1 MEKLMPTIE
10 TIQIHQQALISGYVG
25 EYVFEKIRSTANFYE
40 FELLNKWI
48 ENSDHIN
55 VIYDI
60 GANIGNHTLY
70 FASKTNAQIY
80 AFEPM
85 QMNFYLLNKNIHDN
99 KIENRI
105 TAYNVALGDQE
116 GMAQMGLVQENN
128 NGTATIL
135 TSENSNGEQV
145 RVNVL
150 DNMDLPLP
158 DFIKIDV
165 EGFELNVLKGMKNIL
180 SLTKAPLWIE
190 IDEKNAKLVYEFL
203 VEIGYYVSDFV
214 LASSNNILFTKK
226 EENKIPNAAI
236 FEHLMIEAASK
247 RKNWID
253 IGKQISK
260 YQYERNKAE
269 SLKCN
274 LQDITSEA
282 EGLKRNL
289 QDITTDYEQIS
300 KESQELEQEL
310 LNAKSQYQMNLKQI
324 EDLSSQVKTIQKEL
338 FMFQSSKMI
347 KFMRFW
353 VWKVPTQFRRKVK
366 KKLYKVGNFIYVRLL
381 PYPRLRLLC
390 SKINGKLRI
399 FKDPQAVVAPQLL
412 NEKVNHSKNCLNH
425 LQKVPKQM
433 NVAMIVDEFT
443 YNSFRFECNALPL
456 EPNNWKEVFEKNE
469 IDLFFCESAWSGV
482 DSFRRPWKGKIY
494 CSTNFPKENRQ
505 TLFQILAYCH
515 KKNIPTV
522 FWNKEDPTHYPD
534 KVHNFVDTALMFD
547 HIFTTSNECVER
559 YKKDYGHKSV
569 HLLTFATQPKLFNPI
584 EKFNRTEEIIFAGSW
599 YNQHKD
605 RCVEMENIFDTI
617 LNSPYSL
624 KIYNRQSRNN
634 DPNHLF
640 PQKYEPYLNSQLP
653 HDQLDVAYKG
663 SKYALNI
670 NTVTDSDTMFARRV
684 FELMS
689 SNTLVISNYS
699 RGMELL
705 FGDDVVFIKEKGYLN
720 LSGADEKRER
730 CLYEV
735 LQHHTYKKRFKQ
747 ILDDIDIPFSDAQEC
762 VTIIY
767 DVSDVETAAN
777 CINHFYKINWD
788 NKACILLVNENCSP
802 EILQELCILYNNG
815 RVSVFSMHYYNRYDD
830 LQLQKDNNGYI
841 IVANQQLNFDFL
853 SRAILHY
860 QYLDP
865 ETLITCGKDKYVYG
879 KVDTVENV
887 LWPVRQFQQFCDEQK
902 GMGERQISSE
912 VYFI

>member
-1 MEKLMPTIE
+1 MEKLKPTIE
-10 TIQIHQQALISGYVG
+10 TVQIHQQAFISGYTG
-25 EYVFEKIRSTANFYE
+25 EYVFERIRSTANFYE
-40 FELLNKWI
+40 IELLNRWI

-70 FASKTNAQIY
+70 FASNTNARIY

-85 QMNFYLLNKNIHDN
+85 QMNFHLLNKNIHDN
-99 KIENRI
+99 EMENRI

-128 NGTATIL
+128 NGTAAIF
-135 TSENSNGEQV
+135 TSENSEGEPV
-145 RVNVL
+145 KVIVL
-150 DNMDLPLP
+150 DNMDIPLP

-190 IDEKNAKLVYEFL
+190 VDEKNAKSVYEFL
-203 VEIGYYVSDFV
+203 VEIGYFVSDFV

-236 FEHLMIEAASK
+236 FEHLMIEAASR

-269 SLKCN
+269 
-274 LQDITSEA
+274 DF
-282 EGLKRNL
+282 KRNL
-289 QDITTDYEQIS
+289 QEITSEYEQVS
-300 KESQELEQEL
+300 KESQKLEEELI
-310 LNAKSQYQMNLKQI
+310 NAKKQYQNNLKQI
-324 EDLSSQVKTIQKEL
+324 EDLSSQVKTIQKDL
-338 FMFQSSKMI
+338 YMFQNSKMI

-353 VWKVPTQFRRKVK
+353 VWKVPTQFRRLVK
-366 KKLYKVGNFIYVRLL
+366 KELYKVGNWFYVRLL

-399 FKDPQAVVAPQLL
+399 FKDPQAVVTL
-412 NEKVNHSKNCLNH
+412 NKKENHSENKLND
-425 LQKVPKQM
+425 LQKAPKQM

-443 YNSFRFECNALPL
+443 YNSFRFECNALAL
-456 EPNNWKEVFEKNE
+456 EPHNWKDVFEKNE
-469 IDLFFCESAWSGV
+469 IDFFFCESAWSGV
-482 DSFRRPWKGKIY
+482 DSLRRPWKGKIY
-494 CSTNFPKENRQ
+494 CSTNFSKENRQ
-505 TLFQILAYCH
+505 TLLQILEYCH
-515 KKNIPTV
+515 KKNIPTA

-534 KVHNFVDTALMFD
+534 KVHNFVDTALKFD
-547 HIFTTSNECVER
+547 HIFTTSKECVER

-569 HLLTFATQPKLFNPI
+569 HLLMFASQPKLFNPI
-584 EKFNRTEEIIFAGSW
+584 EKFDRTEEIIFAGSW

-605 RCVEMENIFDTI
+605 RCVEMESILDTI
-617 LNSPYSL
+617 LHSPYPL
-624 KIYNRQSRNN
+624 KVYNRQSGNT
-634 DPNHLF
+634 DPNHAF
-640 PQKYEPYLNSQLP
+640 PSKYEPFINAQLS

-705 FGDDVVFIKEKGYLN
+705 FGDDVVFIKERGDLN
-720 LSGADEKRER
+720 LSGANEKREK

-747 ILDDIDIPFSDAQEC
+747 ILGDIDVPFLDTPVC

-767 DVSDVETAAN
+767 DVADFKTAAN
-777 CINHFYKINWD
+777 SINHFYKINWD
-788 NKACILLVNENCSP
+788 IKACILLVNENCSP
-802 EILQELCILYNNG
+802 DILQELCIQYNNG
-815 RVSVFSMHYYNRYDD
+815 RVSVFSKHYFSHYDD
-830 LQLQKDNNGYI
+830 LQLPKDDNGYI
-841 IVANQQLNFDFL
+841 IVANQQLHFDFL
-853 SRAILHY
+853 SKAILHY

-865 ETLITCGKDKYVYG
+865 ETPIACDKDKYVFG
-879 KVDTVENV
+879 KADTIENV
-887 LWPVRQFQQFCDEQK
+887 LWPVKQFQRICDEQK
-902 GMGERQISSE
+902 KIGKSQISSK